1 MDLATRHGSSAAG
14 RRQFSQQ
21 KNALGLS
28 MISHELQ
35 HVVFG
40 FVECPEFQ
48 KDLSLQDNINKMK
61 KKQTWDN
68 PPDRLRP
75 GSFML
80 AKYLDNKKDE
90 QLDLWF
96 EHGPCLFEQ

>member
-68 PPDRLRP
+68 LQID
-75 GSFML
+75 
-80 AKYLDNKKDE
+80 
-90 QLDLWF
+90 
-96 EHGPCLFEQ
+96 

>member
-1 MDLATRHGSSAAG
+1 VDLATRHGSSAAG
-14 RRQFSQQ
+14 RREFSQQ

-61 KKQTWDN
+61 KN
-68 PPDRLRP
+68 R
-75 GSFML
+75 
-80 AKYLDNKKDE
+80 
-90 QLDLWF
+90 
-96 EHGPCLFEQ
+96 HGTTLQID